1 MMTGCDSKITTREA
15 RSTYPGRRISSFERL
30 HLIVAYLA
38 LSERYV
44 LIMVLE
50 CSTVFL
56 RIDQI
61 STHGVSLLHIYCRC
75 KIGPFWTALLF
86 GYIQCDQIW
95 RNKCKLLFTLLWPR
109 CWYKKLPNLDKCFP
123 IQGATA
129 DFPNIVPFS
138 KSTKLLPNIWGYF
151 CKKISYQDH
160 SNGAQSDRTFCICL
174 NLSVSRGP
182 SWPSKWF
189 MVIFGMSDQ
198 KVCQW
203 VAIPFHIRINPPTT
217 VLCRGYYAF
226 RDD

>member
-38 LSERYV
+38 LSERFV

-109 CWYKKLPNLDKCFP
+109 CWYKKLPNFDQMFSNA
-123 IQGATA
+123 GSHSR
-129 DFPNIVPFS
+129 FS
-138 KSTKLLPNIWGYF
+138 KHSPIFKIDQTVTKYLGLL
-151 CKKISYQDH
+151 
-160 SNGAQSDRTFCICL
+160 L
-174 NLSVSRGP
+174 
-182 SWPSKWF
+182 
-189 MVIFGMSDQ
+189 
-198 KVCQW
+198 
-203 VAIPFHIRINPPTT
+203 
-217 VLCRGYYAF
+217 
-226 RDD
+226 